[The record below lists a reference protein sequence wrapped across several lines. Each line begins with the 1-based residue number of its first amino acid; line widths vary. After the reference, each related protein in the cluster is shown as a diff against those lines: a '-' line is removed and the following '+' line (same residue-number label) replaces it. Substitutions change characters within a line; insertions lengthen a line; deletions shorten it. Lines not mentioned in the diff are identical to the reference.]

1 MPGPQGEP
9 GPAGADAT
17 CVESCNIVMKSGI
30 SAPEDFEGHPNIDIP
45 AGFTINQCSII
56 VSPQSV
62 NCPDDVPFLKELRS
76 SYQEGSNFFEVKT
89 TYRCINEDGGTLSM
103 WGSTHH
109 LIICQS

>member
-30 SAPEDFEGHPNIDIP
+30 SAPEGFKGHPNIDIP

-56 VSPQSV
+56 VSPRLV
-62 NCPDDVPFLKELRS
+62 NCPEDVPILMELGGS
-76 SYQEGSNFFEVKT
+76 SQKDSNFFEVKT
-89 TYRCINEDGGTLSM
+89 TYRCRNEEGGTITT
-103 WGSTHH
+103 WGSTNYR
-109 LIICQS
+109 IICQS

>member
-56 VSPQSV
+56 VSPRSV
-62 NCPDDVPFLKELRS
+62 NCPEDVPILMELGVHLKKIKIFSRLKPHIDAEMRKGE
-76 SYQEGSNFFEVKT
+76 Q
-89 TYRCINEDGGTLSM
+89 
-103 WGSTHH
+103 
-109 LIICQS
+109 